1 LVVTSSYV
9 HQSKPEE
16 NNVNLKTVSGAAI
29 ELSDVAFGR
38 EFNEALVH
46 QVVVAYLSGG
56 RQGSKAQKSRADV
69 SGGGKKP
76 FKQKGTGR
84 ARAGSIR
91 SPIWR
96 GGGKTFAA
104 RPQDWA
110 QKVNR
115 KMYRGAMQCILAEL
129 VRQERLVL
137 VEEIG
142 VTAPKTK
149 ELLARLTELNATR
162 ALIITDAVDE
172 NLYLAAR
179 NLPHVEVVDSK
190 AVDPVS
196 LIAYEKV
203 IMSVSAAKQLEV
215 ELG

>member
-1 LVVTSSYV
+1 
-9 HQSKPEE
+9 
-16 NNVNLKTVSGAAI
+16 VNLKTVSGAAI
-29 ELSDVAFGR
+29 ELSEVAFGKD
-38 EFNEALVH
+38 FNEALVH
-46 QVVVAYLSGG
+46 QVVVAYMAGA
-56 RQGSKAQKSRADV
+56 RQGTKAQKSRAEV

-76 FKQKGTGR
+76 FNQKGSGR

-96 GGGKTFAA
+96 GGGKSFAA
-104 RPQDWA
+104 RPQDWD

-129 VRQERLVL
+129 VRQDRLVFIEDFT
-137 VEEIG
+137 VS
-142 VTAPKTK
+142 APKTK
-149 ELLARLTELNATR
+149 ELLGKLNALGLQN

-179 NLPHVEVVDSK
+179 NLPHVEVIDTT

-196 LIAYEKV
+196 LIGFDKV
-203 IMSVSAAKQLEV
+203 LMSVPAAKKLEV

>member
-1 LVVTSSYV
+1 M
-9 HQSKPEE
+9 
-16 NNVNLKTVSGAAI
+16 NLNTVSGSAV
-29 ELSDVAFGR
+29 ELSEVAFGR

-46 QVVVAYLSGG
+46 QVVTAYLAGG

-69 SGGGKKP
+69 AGGGKKP
-76 FKQKGTGR
+76 FRQKGTGR

-91 SPIWR
+91 SPIWV

-104 RPQDWA
+104 RPQDWS

-129 VRQERLVL
+129 VRQDRLVL
-137 VEEIG
+137 VEEFA
-142 VTAPKTK
+142 VAAPKTK
-149 ELLARLTELNATR
+149 ELLAKLNDLNATR
-162 ALIITDAVDE
+162 ALIVTESVDE

-179 NLPHVEVVDSK
+179 NIPHVDVVD
-190 AVDPVS
+190 ATAIDPVS
-196 LIAYEKV
+196 LIAFDKV
-203 IMSVSAAKQLEV
+203 VMSVAAAKKIEV

>member
-1 LVVTSSYV
+1 M
-9 HQSKPEE
+9 
-16 NNVNLKTVSGAAI
+16 NLNTVSGSAV
-29 ELSDVAFGR
+29 ELSEVAFGR

-46 QVVVAYLSGG
+46 QVVTAYLAGG
-56 RQGSKAQKSRADV
+56 RQGSKAQKSRGDV
-69 SGGGKKP
+69 SGGGRKP
-76 FKQKGTGR
+76 FRQKGTGR

-91 SPIWR
+91 SPIWV

-104 RPQDWA
+104 RPQDWS

-129 VRQERLVL
+129 VRQDRLIL
-137 VEEIG
+137 VEDFA

-149 ELLARLTELNATR
+149 ELLAKLNDLNATR
-162 ALIITDAVDE
+162 ALIVTEAVDE

-179 NLPHVEVVDSK
+179 NLPHVNVVD
-190 AVDPVS
+190 AAAIDPVG
-196 LIAYEKV
+196 LIAFDKV
-203 IMSVSAAKQLEV
+203 VMSVAAAKKIEV

>member
-1 LVVTSSYV
+1 M
-9 HQSKPEE
+9 H
-16 NNVNLKTVSGAAI
+16 LKTVSGSAV
-29 ELSDVAFGR
+29 ELSEVAFGR

-46 QVVVAYLSGG
+46 QVVTAYLAGG

-69 SGGGKKP
+69 AGGGKKP
-76 FKQKGTGR
+76 FRQKGTGR

-91 SPIWR
+91 SPIWV

-104 RPQDWA
+104 RPQDWS

-129 VRQERLVL
+129 VRQDRLVL
-137 VEEIG
+137 VEEFA
-142 VTAPKTK
+142 VEAPKTK
-149 ELLARLTELNATR
+149 ALLAKLNDLNATR
-162 ALIITDAVDE
+162 ALIVTEAVDE

-179 NLPHVEVVDSK
+179 NLPHVDVVD
-190 AVDPVS
+190 ATAIDPVS
-196 LIAYEKV
+196 LIAFDKV
-203 IMSVSAAKQLEV
+203 VMSVAAAKKIEV

>member
-1 LVVTSSYV
+1 M
-9 HQSKPEE
+9 
-16 NNVNLKTVSGAAI
+16 NLKTVSGAAV
-29 ELSDVAFGR
+29 ELSEVAFGK

-46 QVVVAYLSGG
+46 QVVTAYLSGG
-56 RQGSKAQKSRADV
+56 RAGTRGQKSRADV

-76 FKQKGTGR
+76 WKQKGTGR
-84 ARAGSIR
+84 ARAGSTR

-104 RPQDWA
+104 RPQDWE

-115 KMYRGAMQCILAEL
+115 KMYRGAMQCILSEL
-129 VRQERLVL
+129 VRQDRLIL
-137 VEEIG
+137 VEEIS

-149 ELLARLTELNATR
+149 ELLAKLNGLGLSNV
-162 ALIITDAVDE
+162 LIITEAVDE

-179 NLPHVEVVDSK
+179 NLPHVDVIDTA

-196 LIAYEKV
+196 LIGFDKV
-203 IMSVSAAKQLEV
+203 IMSVPAAKKLEV

>member
-1 LVVTSSYV
+1 M
-9 HQSKPEE
+9 
-16 NNVNLKTVSGAAI
+16 NLKTVSGSAV
-29 ELSDVAFGR
+29 ELSEVAFGR

-46 QVVVAYLSGG
+46 QVVTAYLAGG

-76 FKQKGTGR
+76 FCQKGTGR

-91 SPIWR
+91 SPIWV

-104 RPQDWA
+104 RPQDWS

-129 VRQERLVL
+129 VRQDRLVL
-137 VEEIG
+137 VEEFA
-142 VTAPKTK
+142 VAAPKTK
-149 ELLARLTELNATR
+149 DLLAKLTDLNATR

-179 NLPHVEVVDSK
+179 NLPHVDVVD
-190 AVDPVS
+190 ATAIDPVS
-196 LIAYEKV
+196 LIAFDKV
-203 IMSVSAAKQLEV
+203 VMSVAAAKKIEV

>member
-1 LVVTSSYV
+1 M
-9 HQSKPEE
+9 
-16 NNVNLKTVSGAAI
+16 NLNTVSGSAV
-29 ELSDVAFGR
+29 ELSEVAFGR

-46 QVVVAYLSGG
+46 QVVTAYLAGG
-56 RQGSKAQKSRADV
+56 RQGSKAQKSRGDV

-76 FKQKGTGR
+76 FRQKGTGR

-91 SPIWR
+91 SPIWV

-104 RPQDWA
+104 RPQDWS

-129 VRQERLVL
+129 VRQDRLIL
-137 VEEIG
+137 VEEFA
-142 VTAPKTK
+142 VAAPKTK
-149 ELLARLTELNATR
+149 ELLAKLNDLNAVR
-162 ALIITDAVDE
+162 ALIVTDSVDE

-179 NLPHVEVVDSK
+179 NLPHVDVVD
-190 AVDPVS
+190 AAATDPVS
-196 LIAYEKV
+196 LIAFDKV
-203 IMSVSAAKQLEV
+203 VMSVAAAKKIEV